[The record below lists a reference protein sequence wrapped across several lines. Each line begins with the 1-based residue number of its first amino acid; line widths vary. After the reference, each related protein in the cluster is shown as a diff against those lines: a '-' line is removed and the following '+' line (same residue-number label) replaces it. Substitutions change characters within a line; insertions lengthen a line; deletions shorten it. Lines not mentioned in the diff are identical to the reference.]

1 MSTLIF
7 HEDLQEKLLGHSEPQ
22 VEVLKNEVKKILDCC
37 SSYWISSGEKNR
49 VDYLVQEPELNVLFA
64 LAVFSDSFM

>member
-1 MSTLIF
+1 M
-7 HEDLQEKLLGHSEPQ
+7 
-22 VEVLKNEVKKILDCC
+22 EVLKNEVKKILDCC

-64 LAVFSDSFM
+64 LAVFSDSFMQKIIN